1 MRLWEVR
8 DAGEGGTEPWKP
20 EITQHLKLTHTNDTA
35 PLVRRGTDGHARA
48 FYWRHYGILQNTMAV
63 GKKWISAS
71 ALKNSFCLGISL
83 SHCCYL
89 P

>member
-48 FYWRHYGILQNTMAV
+48 FSWRQYGILQNTMAV
-63 GKKWISAS
+63 GKNWISAT
-71 ALKNSFCLGISL
+71 ALKNSFDLGISL

>member
-48 FYWRHYGILQNTMAV
+48 FYLLAPLWNFTEHHGSR
-63 GKKWISAS
+63 KK
-71 ALKNSFCLGISL
+71 LDFCLSSEKL
-83 SHCCYL
+83 L
-89 P
+89 

>member
-20 EITQHLKLTHTNDTA
+20 EITQHLKLTHTKDTA

-48 FYWRHYGILQNTMAV
+48 FYWRQYGILQNTMAV
-63 GKKWISAS
+63 GKNWISAT
-71 ALKNSFCLGISL
+71 ALKNSFDLGISL
-83 SHCCYL
+83 SHCCY
-89 P
+89 PP